1 MDDISPETIQKI
13 VSSGCLESSLSDR
26 MSNPGAIFDLIEQF
40 SPTKLPVAGMGGNVI
55 LLKDLKEDLILV
67 PSKAI
72 KRKGRDAYVIKS
84 VGEIEEEVLVKLG
97 VTDGERT
104 AVVDGL
110 NEGDVIIMKY
120 EVSEKEGIMDNFR
133 EGEKPQR
140 QGPPNPPKSSGFR
153 NNAGD

>member
-1 MDDISPETIQKI
+1 MPITNKQIHDE
-13 VSSGCLESSLSDR
+13 
-26 MSNPGAIFDLIEQF
+26 
-40 SPTKLPVAGMGGNVI
+40 
-55 LLKDLKEDLILV
+55 LKDLKEDLILV

-84 VGEIEEEVLVKLG
+84 LGEIEEEVLVKLG

-104 AVVDGL
+104 SVVDGL

-120 EVSEKEGIMDNFR
+120 EVTEKEGMMDNFR
-133 EGEKPQR
+133 EDEKPQR
-140 QGPPNPPKSSGFR
+140 QGPPNQPKSSGFR